1 MEDGLRG
8 DVSGIAPSVTRG
20 EAGVSEPEMRPI
32 FITNVQTFFIES
44 RYEVLWNVKS
54 QMHVVFPEPT
64 LRTCNPP
71 WC

>member
-32 FITNVQTFFIES
+32 FITQRVQTRQGI
-44 RYEVLWNVKS
+44 RYRMSKVKCMLCSPNPHCVTRHGVKINV
-54 QMHVVFPEPT
+54 
-64 LRTCNPP
+64 
-71 WC
+71 